1 MNSELILKDL
11 RQQFGQKSVLYSDDI
26 ASLLGKD
33 HRVVKTLLKANSLP
47 IAVKKVGNQLGVSIY
62 EVAEWLAKSE
72 SFQANT
78 VNKTEKQVKAP
89 SRARASLGRSLL
101 ALRTQIDF
109 LSEIYIELGEM
120 SEAEID
126 TKQFEEM
133 LRLRK
138 IKNNQ
143 NKEDKILNFG
153 A

>member
-11 RQQFGQKSVLYSDDI
+11 REQFGKKSVLYSDDI

-33 HRVVKTLLKANSLP
+33 HRVVKTLLKGNSLP

-78 VNKTEKQVKAP
+78 VSKTEKQVKAP

-101 ALRTQIDF
+101 ALKTQIDF
-109 LSEIYIELGEM
+109 LSEIYIELGVMDEKEQEIREL
-120 SEAEID
+120 EAQLDPKKTLKKAE
-126 TKQFEEM
+126 
-133 LRLRK
+133 
-138 IKNNQ
+138 
-143 NKEDKILNFG
+143 
-153 A
+153 

>member
-11 RQQFGQKSVLYSDDI
+11 REQFGKKSVLYSDDI

-33 HRVVKTLLKANSLP
+33 HRVVKTLLKGNSLP

-78 VNKTEKQVKAP
+78 VSKTEKQVKAP

-101 ALRTQIDF
+101 ALKTQIDF
-109 LSEIYIELGEM
+109 LSEIYIELGVMDEKEQEIREL
-120 SEAEID
+120 EAQLAPKKTLKKAE
-126 TKQFEEM
+126 
-133 LRLRK
+133 
-138 IKNNQ
+138 
-143 NKEDKILNFG
+143 
-153 A
+153 

>member
-11 RQQFGQKSVLYSDDI
+11 REQFGKKSVLYSDDI

-89 SRARASLGRSLL
+89 SRARASLGRSLI
-101 ALRTQIDF
+101 ALKTQIDF

-120 SEAEID
+120 DEQEQEIRELEALLHPKK
-126 TKQFEEM
+126 T
-133 LRLRK
+133 L
-138 IKNNQ
+138 IKP
-143 NKEDKILNFG
+143 K
-153 A
+153 